1 MGSIRKTPK
10 VSSRL
15 CNVCY
20 LFFIVVIISDF
31 LFVQGLIGES
41 WRKLFKLWGELE
53 TAKSNFSSGA
63 AKRKQSKKKHR
74 GTERRIIATA
84 NMAPMRAP
92 TEGYVRTTTGVAGET
107 LDRPVQVQA
116 RTEDSAADCDDQ
128 AVISAN
134 PSAGDTH
141 IDLVKITSDVAGGKF
156 VHPKN
161 QARQLISNLLQ
172 QAVNPR
178 VRTFATCLQIC

>member
-1 MGSIRKTPK
+1 M
-10 VSSRL
+10 

-20 LFFIVVIISDF
+20 LFFIVVLISDF

-53 TAKSNFSSGA
+53 TAKSNYSSGA
-63 AKRKQSKKKHR
+63 EKRKQSKKKHR
-74 GTERRIIATA
+74 GTERRIMATA

-92 TEGYVRTTTGVAGET
+92 TEGYVWTTTGVAGET

-116 RTEDSAADCDDQ
+116 RTEDSAADRDDQ

-141 IDLVKITSDVAGGKF
+141 IDLVKIASDVAGGKY
-156 VHPKN
+156 VRPKKSSKT
-161 QARQLISNLLQ
+161 INLKSPP
-172 QAVNPR
+172 AGS
-178 VRTFATCLQIC
+178 